1 MPRPLYPGG
10 NGHGGHK
17 LVKTLPRLKYED
29 ICLDI
34 FYQFMRTM
42 KLSIGKGKF
51 LLMSQCVGPDPI
63 KNISV
68 KSKSFSTRT
77 PNKRRDSFFVW
88 VTKAITYFLSA
99 VNNSNQEYLSRKEQL
114 LIKRLGKDKA
124 LQPLI
129 INLIDFPRSRLPITL
144 PIKQSHCGSLDRGV
158 CATAITSGMW
168 DCVLQ
173 EREKFSVSFYSI
185 FLFVL

>member
-1 MPRPLYPGG
+1 
-10 NGHGGHK
+10 
-17 LVKTLPRLKYED
+17 
-29 ICLDI
+29 
-34 FYQFMRTM
+34 
-42 KLSIGKGKF
+42 
-51 LLMSQCVGPDPI
+51 MSQCVGPDTPTPLEFCLPYYFFFCNRI
-63 KNISV
+63 LIYISHLDPFKIIMV
-68 KSKSFSTRT
+68 KSKSFSTRI
-77 PNKRRDSFFVW
+77 PSKRKDSFLAR

-99 VNNSNQEYLSRKEQL
+99 VNSSNQEYLSRKEQP

-173 EREKFSVSFYSI
+173 EREKFSVSIYFIIIS
-185 FLFVL
+185 FVL

>member
-1 MPRPLYPGG
+1 
-10 NGHGGHK
+10 
-17 LVKTLPRLKYED
+17 
-29 ICLDI
+29 
-34 FYQFMRTM
+34 
-42 KLSIGKGKF
+42 
-51 LLMSQCVGPDPI
+51 MSQCVGPDTPTPLEFCLPYYFFFCNRI
-63 KNISV
+63 LIYISHLDPFKNIMV
-68 KSKSFSTRT
+68 KSKSFSTRI
-77 PNKRRDSFFVW
+77 PSKRKDSFLAR

-99 VNNSNQEYLSRKEQL
+99 VNSSNQEYLSRKEQP

-173 EREKFSVSFYSI
+173 EVFGSILFHILFYNS
-185 FLFVL
+185 